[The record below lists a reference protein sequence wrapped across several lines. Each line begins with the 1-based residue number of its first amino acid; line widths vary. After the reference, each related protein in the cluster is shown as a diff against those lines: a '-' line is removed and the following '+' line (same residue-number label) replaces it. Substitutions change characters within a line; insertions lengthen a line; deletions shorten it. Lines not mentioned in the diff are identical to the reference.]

1 MDSISEQNKK
11 KKTLFFLFILILFL
25 SFLFSILFLI
35 YESRKFKLKEKRVYK
50 KIYKFNYITEFQFPY
65 QYEKFKKY
73 KDLLKN
79 GKKRKAYKVFQTI
92 TFPPSLS
99 DYQFKE
105 NLKILAF
112 LKKDRKIMRNC
123 TKIKDYYLSP
133 FYYDILKTCATTY
146 RENKRWKN
154 LEKLLNE
161 NERILSLQTPLFYLF
176 LKGEILKHKYG
187 KGKRKAQDLF
197 KKILINYP
205 FSEYEKPIKKIYPRL
220 LRKLTNEEKLKRI
233 ENLIKKRKLRIA
245 RAELYKVKDCEK
257 KEYLIGLSYYKRRL
271 FSFARK
277 WFKKVD
283 PASESGVIACKY
295 LLRISYKRSKL
306 LKIDN
311 IYNECIRA
319 GANRDSLREIMGDF
333 YFSNLI
339 LFRAKHF
346 YEKAIKS
353 GVPLIQRNEIKR
365 RLAWVNFVL
374 GEKEKTFDYYKNK
387 HLYPKNEP
395 SASDEYWY
403 AKLKEE
409 LFGKDKETKEIYRKI
424 AKNYYYHYYG
434 QLAFK
439 KLSRKDKK
447 KIEQMIEHRTLDLSY
462 TPFIIS
468 EFKRL
473 DFFSKNNL
481 ISEFMKELEY
491 FSLLYSSEE
500 LKYYYLDELKRLD
513 NLYFIIRKRL
523 DLKYPY
529 SVTTPVKYLYFA
541 YPLPSEYFM
550 LIERESSRYGVDP
563 YLTISLIRQE
573 SLFNEEAI
581 SYAGARGLMQLMY
594 YTARRLAKELNMRK
608 VYKRHL
614 YIPQTNIKLGVYY
627 LKKLFD
633 RYGKDNYIYVL
644 ASYNAGEHRVDYW
657 DKILRNLNKDE
668 FVEMIPFT
676 QTRKYVKIILTN
688 YFIYRKIYT
697 AE

>member
-1 MDSISEQNKK
+1 MDLISEQNKK
-11 KKTLFFLFILILFL
+11 KKTAFFLIILILFL
-25 SFLFSILFLI
+25 SFVFSVIFLI
-35 YESRKFKLKEKRVYK
+35 YESKKFKLKEKKVYK
-50 KIYKFNYITEFQFPY
+50 KIYKFNYKTEFQFSD

-73 KDLLKN
+73 KDFLK
-79 GKKRKAYKVFQTI
+79 KKKNRKAYKVFKKI
-92 TFPPSLS
+92 TFPTFLN
-99 DYQFKE
+99 DYQFIE
-105 NLKILAF
+105 NLRMMKT
-112 LKKDRKIMRNC
+112 LKKDQQLMLKC
-123 TKIKDYYLSP
+123 LKIKKFYLSP
-133 FYYDILKTCATTY
+133 FYQDILKICAQTY

-161 NERILSLQTPLFYLF
+161 NEKILSLKAPVFYLF
-176 LKGEILKHKYG
+176 LKGEIIRHKYG
-187 KGKRKAQDLF
+187 KEKRKARNLF

-205 FSEYEKPIKKIYPRL
+205 LSEYEKPIKKIYPRL
-220 LRKLTNEEKLKRI
+220 LQKLNNEEKMKRI
-233 ENLIKKRKLRIA
+233 ENLIRKRKFRTA
-245 RAELYKVKDCEK
+245 RTELYKVKDCERK
-257 KEYLIGLSYYKRRL
+257 KYLIGLSYYKRGL
-271 FSFARK
+271 FSFASQ
-277 WFKKVD
+277 WFKKVK
-283 PASESGVIACKY
+283 PTSESGVPACKH

-319 GANRDSLREIMGDF
+319 GANKDSLREIMGDF

-346 YEKAIKS
+346 YEKTIKAEI
-353 GVPLIQRNEIKR
+353 PLVQGDEIKR
-365 RLAWVNFVL
+365 RLAWINFVL

-403 AKLKEE
+403 ARLKEN
-409 LFGKDKETKEIYRKI
+409 LFGKDKETKKIYERI

-439 KLSRKDKK
+439 RLSRKAKK
-447 KIEQMIEHRTLDLSY
+447 EIEQTIEHRELDLPY
-462 TPFIIS
+462 TPLIIK

-473 DFFSKNNL
+473 DFFYKNNL
-481 ISEFMKELEY
+481 ISEFRRELRY
-491 FSLLYSSEE
+491 LSFIYSSEE

-529 SVTTPVKYLYFA
+529 SITTPVKYLYFA
-541 YPLPSEYFM
+541 YPLPPQYFL
-550 LIERESSRYGVDP
+550 LIKREASTYGIDP
-563 YLTISLIRQE
+563 YLIVSLIRQE
-573 SLFNEEAI
+573 SLFNEGAI

-594 YTARRLAKELNMRK
+594 YTARRLARELNMRR
-608 VYKRHL
+608 VYKKHL

-633 RYGKDNYIYVL
+633 RYGEDNYVYVL

-657 DKILRNLNKDE
+657 DKILKDLKKDE

-697 AE
+697 PE